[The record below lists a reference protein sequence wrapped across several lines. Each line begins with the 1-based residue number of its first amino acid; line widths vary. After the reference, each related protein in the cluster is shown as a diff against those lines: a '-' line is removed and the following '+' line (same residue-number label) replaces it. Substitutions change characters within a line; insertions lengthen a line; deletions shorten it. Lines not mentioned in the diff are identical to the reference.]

1 MRNIMIRTE
10 YGFLVAIGKQV
21 LISGNW
27 GSDDCEWRMDDND
40 HYFLDG
46 DEAEKFFKKS
56 KKVFKDGSVD
66 RVAMY
71 HCDMDFAGDTM
82 IGGGLGDPI
91 KEYIFEDGKVVVNE
105 DL

>member
-1 MRNIMIRTE
+1 MIRTE

-27 GSDDCEWRMDDND
+27 GSDDCEWRMDSDD

-56 KKVFKDGSVD
+56 KKVFKDGSAD
-66 RVAMY
+66 RVIMY
-71 HCDMDFAGDTM
+71 NCDMTFDGDTM
-82 IGGGLGDPI
+82 IGSGLGDPI
-91 KEYIFEDGKVVVNE
+91 KEYMLLDNGRVVVNE

>member
-1 MRNIMIRTE
+1 MIRTE
-10 YGFLVAIGKQV
+10 YGFLVAIEKQI

-27 GSDDCEWRMDDND
+27 GSDDCDWRWECDD
-40 HYFLDG
+40 HQFLDR

-56 KKVFKDGSVD
+56 KKVFKDGSAD

-71 HCDMDFAGDTM
+71 HCDMNFDGDVM
-82 IGGGLGDPI
+82 ISYGLGDPI
-91 KEYIFEDGKVVVNE
+91 KEYVFDDDGKVVVNE